1 MASNGIGE
9 RSGRESRL
17 LILVVGVSLA
27 VLFALARFRYPASDV
42 AAVTPNAAPLA
53 GLAARASFDD
63 MAGTLS
69 DVLARVSGAVA
80 VVELAPIPAQ
90 PSAADG
96 RGRRGAAPPAT
107 PGLPSRWTPALR
119 VGSDRAIAYV
129 PDGWKPVSGLDLD
142 GPVELVAS
150 DARTQT
156 ALVRVPSTLSFPD
169 GFAGAL
175 KGFVGRAY
183 VAAVGA
189 APGGLSVDP
198 VFIGRID
205 AVSEAEWPQPLL
217 RVSGHADLRSG
228 ELLFGVNGRL
238 IGLVTSSMDTTW
250 IVPPETLEA
259 LVAQLESKGAVK

>member
-27 VLFALARFRYPASDV
+27 VLFVLARFRFPASDV
-42 AAVTPNAAPLA
+42 AVVTPSAAPLA

-80 VVELAPIPAQ
+80 VVELAPIPQA
-90 PSAADG
+90 PPAEA
-96 RGRRGAAPPAT
+96 RGRRGAPPPTAPAPV
-107 PGLPSRWTPALR
+107 PSRWTPALR
-119 VGSDRAIAYV
+119 VGSDMAIAYV

-142 GPVELVAS
+142 GPVELVAA
-150 DARTQT
+150 DVRTQT
-156 ALVRVPSTLSFPD
+156 AIVRVPSTLSFPD

-175 KGFVGRAY
+175 RGFVGRAY
-183 VAAVGA
+183 VAVVGA
-189 APGGLSVDP
+189 SPGGLSVDP
-198 VFIGRID
+198 AFIGRID
-205 AVSEAEWPQPLL
+205 AVSEATWPQPLL

-228 ELLFGVNGRL
+228 ELVFGVNGRL

-259 LVAQLESKGAVK
+259 LVGQLTSKGSTQ